1 MGTNVYFRNN
11 GSPGV
16 TNEQRLMEDL
26 MIEATKIYGED
37 IYYIQRESED
47 SIDLVFGEDP
57 VSKFEKTY
65 HMEMFIA
72 SVETWSQGQDF
83 FSKFGLQVN
92 EGTNLVVPRRT
103 WEKYVPQ
110 SEMTRPREGDLI
122 WVPVMGYLFEIKF
135 VEHENE
141 YFQLGRRV
149 PMLYELRVER
159 YRYSHEEFD
168 TGIDEI
174 DEIEVDNS
182 YTIRLHMDANT
193 TDNFF
198 IYETVYQGANLE
210 SATAVAQVSNWLP
223 GNNVLDIVD
232 IRGVFLAGANV
243 IGSNSGTDMRLTEY
257 NDLKDHVRHQNF
269 QNFDL
274 EEGANTIIVTDE
286 QNPFGMP

>member
-1 MGTNVYFRNN
+1 MGTNLYFRNN

-47 SIDLVFGEDP
+47 SIDLIFGEDP

-72 SVETWSQGQDF
+72 SVEGWSDGQDF
-83 FSKFGLQVN
+83 MSKFGLQIN
-92 EGTNLVVPRRT
+92 EGTTLVVPRRT
-103 WEKYVPQ
+103 WDKYVPKT
-110 SEMTRPREGDLI
+110 EMTRPREGDLI

-141 YFQLGRRV
+141 YFQLGRRL
-149 PMLYELRVER
+149 PMIYELKVER
-159 YRYSHEEFD
+159 YRYSQEEFD

-174 DEIEVDNS
+174 DQVEIDSS
-182 YTIRLHMDANT
+182 YTIRLYMQSGNT
-193 TDNFF
+193 HYMIN
-198 IYETVYQGANLE
+198 EEVYQGANLE
-210 SATAVAQVSNWLP
+210 ASTARAQVSNWLP

-232 IRGVFLAGANV
+232 INGIFLPGSNV
-243 IGSNSGTDMRLTEY
+243 IGANSGTSRTLTEY
-257 NDLKDHVRHQNF
+257 NDMEDHVRHQSF
-269 QNFDL
+269 RNFDL
-274 EEGANTIIVTDE
+274 EEGANTLIDTTE